1 MEDKLLEIAKLM
13 DNFSKEYN
21 RRIDIERYESRFV
34 DEKESRIIYK
44 LKAVKPEQ
52 TLIEIVSQEETNE
65 NIINRSAEI

>member
-34 DEKESRIIYK
+34 DEKE
-44 LKAVKPEQ
+44 
-52 TLIEIVSQEETNE
+52 
-65 NIINRSAEI
+65 